1 MPNLSDLPGLPGQAV
16 SKIQQYVERGAAELH
31 YVRKIFESGAFRLE
45 PPQNYAAMAVE
56 IRKWGEFGML
66 PSLNA
71 RRHPDRAACIDDD
84 GEFTFKEL
92 DEAAHAVANGLIE
105 KGVKGGDG
113 VAILARNSRWFLI
126 AYFGA
131 ARVGARIILLN
142 SEFSGPQI
150 KEVSEREDAK
160 LIIYDDEYTKA
171 VQKAEPELG
180 KLRALG
186 TNPDSDESSGSK
198 DETLADLIERSSKD
212 PAPKASRHA
221 SIIILTSG
229 TTGTPKGANRST
241 PPTLAPVGGILSH
254 VPFKANEVTSLP
266 APMFHALGFLHGTIA
281 MFLGSTLVLRRKFK
295 PPLVLEDIEKH
306 KVTAMVV
313 VPVMLSRILDAI
325 EKMDKKPDLS
335 TLKIVFVSGSALG
348 ADLAERA
355 LEDLGPVIY
364 NMYGSTE
371 IAFATIAEPK
381 HLQHNSSTVGPVVK
395 GVKVKIYD
403 DNGKELPQGEIG
415 RIFVGNAFPFEGYTG
430 GGKKQIIDGL
440 LSSGDVGYFG
450 DDGLLYIS
458 GRDDEMIVSGGE
470 NVFPAEVEDLLNGHP
485 DVVEATAIG
494 VEDKEWGHRL
504 RAFVVKKGD
513 ADVDEDTLKHYV
525 RDHLARYKV
534 PREVI
539 FLDEL
544 PRNPTGKILKRELR
558 EMDPED
564 SGSGGKGGKSK
575 SDSKSKADGGGKAK
589 DGADKAKTDEAD
601 KKDDKDDKAKADGAD
616 KKDDKADK
624 ESEKAE

>member
-1 MPNLSDLPGLPGQAV
+1 MPNLSDLPGLG
-16 SKIQQYVERGAAELH
+16 KIQQYVDRGTSELH
-31 YVRKIFESGAFRLE
+31 YVRKIVESGAFRLE
-45 PPQNYAAMAVE
+45 SPLNYAAMANE
-56 IRKWGEFGML
+56 IVKWGEFGML

-71 RRHPDRAACIDDD
+71 RRHPDRAACIDED
-84 GEFTFKEL
+84 GEFTYKEL
-92 DEAAHAVANGLIE
+92 DDAAHALANALLA
-105 KGVKGGDG
+105 KGVRAGDG
-113 VAILARNSRWFLI
+113 VALLARNHRWFLI
-126 AYFGA
+126 ANYGA

-150 KEVSEREDAK
+150 KEVSEREGAK

-171 VQKAEPELG
+171 VSKAEPPLG

-186 TNPDSDESSGSK
+186 TNPDKDEPSGST
-198 DETLADLIERSSKD
+198 DETLADLIARSSTA
-212 PAPKASRHA
+212 PAPKAGKHA

-266 APMFHALGFLHGTIA
+266 APMFHALGYLHATIA

-295 PPLVLEDIEKH
+295 PPLVLQDIEKH

-325 EKMDKKPDLS
+325 EKMHKKPDLS
-335 TLKIVFVSGSALG
+335 SLKIVFVSGSQLG
-348 ADLAERA
+348 AELASRA
-355 LEDLGPVIY
+355 LKDLGPVIY

-371 IAFATIAEPK
+371 IAFATIAGPK
-381 HLQHNSSTVGPVVK
+381 DLERNPATVGPVVK
-395 GVKVKIYD
+395 GVKVKILD
-403 DNGKELPQGEIG
+403 ENGKELPQGEVG

-430 GGKKQIIDGL
+430 GGHKQIIDGL
-440 LSSGDVGYFG
+440 MSSGDVGYF
-450 DDGLLYIS
+450 DEHNLLYVS

-470 NVFPAEVEDLLNGHP
+470 NVFPAEVEDLISGHP

-494 VEDKEWGHRL
+494 VEDKEWGARL
-504 RAFVVKKGD
+504 RAFVVKKPD
-513 ADVDEDTLKHYV
+513 AEVDEDTIKHYV

-539 FLDEL
+539 FIDEL

-558 EMDPED
+558 EMEI
-564 SGSGGKGGKSK
+564 
-575 SDSKSKADGGGKAK
+575 
-589 DGADKAKTDEAD
+589 
-601 KKDDKDDKAKADGAD
+601 
-616 KKDDKADK
+616 
-624 ESEKAE
+624 

>member
-1 MPNLSDLPGLPGQAV
+1 MPNLPGLPGQVV
-16 SKIQQYVERGAAELH
+16 SKLQQYVERGNAELH
-31 YVRKIFESGAFRLE
+31 YVRKIFEAGAFRLE
-45 PPQNYAAMAVE
+45 PPQNYAALATD
-56 IRKWGEFGML
+56 IIKWGEFGML

-71 RRHPDRAACIDDD
+71 RRTPDRAACIDED

-92 DEAAHAVANGLIE
+92 DDAAHAVANGLLE
-105 KGVKGGDG
+105 MGVKGGDG
-113 VAILARNSRWFLI
+113 VAILARNTRWFLI

-150 KEVSEREDAK
+150 KEVSEREGAK
-160 LIIYDDEYTKA
+160 LVIYDDEYTKA
-171 VQKAEPELG
+171 VSKAEPELG
-180 KLRALG
+180 FLRALG
-186 TNPDSDESSGSK
+186 TNPDANEPSGSK
-198 DETLADLIERSSKD
+198 DDTLADLIARSSKSA
-212 PAPKASRHA
+212 APKASKHS

-241 PPTLAPVGGILSH
+241 PPTLAPIGGILSH

-295 PPLVLEDIEKH
+295 PPLVLEDIAKY

-313 VPVMLSRILDAI
+313 VPVMLSRILDAV

-335 TLKIVFVSGSALG
+335 SLKIVFISGSQLG
-348 ADLAERA
+348 AELASRA
-355 LEDLGPVIY
+355 LKDLGPVIY

-371 IAFATIAEPK
+371 IAFATIAGPK
-381 HLQHNSSTVGPVVK
+381 DLEKNAATVGPVVK
-395 GVKVKIYD
+395 GVKVKILD
-403 DNGKELPQGEIG
+403 DNGKELPQGDVG

-430 GGKKQIIDGL
+430 GGHKQIIDGL
-440 LSSGDVGYFG
+440 MSSGDVGYF
-450 DDGLLYIS
+450 DEDGLLYVS

-470 NVFPAEVEDLLNGHP
+470 NVFPAEVEDLISGHP

-513 ADVDEDTLKHYV
+513 AAVDEDAIKHYV

-534 PREVI
+534 PREVV

-544 PRNPTGKILKRELR
+544 PRNPTGKVLKRELR
-558 EMDPED
+558 EMEID
-564 SGSGGKGGKSK
+564 
-575 SDSKSKADGGGKAK
+575 
-589 DGADKAKTDEAD
+589 
-601 KKDDKDDKAKADGAD
+601 
-616 KKDDKADK
+616 
-624 ESEKAE
+624 

>member
-1 MPNLSDLPGLPGQAV
+1 MPNLLGLPAQAAAKV
-16 SKIQQYVERGAAELH
+16 QQYVERGSAELH
-31 YVRKIFESGAFRLE
+31 YVRKVFESGAFRIE
-45 PPQNYAAMAVE
+45 PPQNYAAMAAD
-56 IRKWGEFGML
+56 IYKWGEFGML
-66 PSLNA
+66 PALNA
-71 RRHPDRAACIDDD
+71 RRQPDRAACIDEE

-150 KEVSEREDAK
+150 KEVSEREGAK

-171 VQKAEPELG
+171 VSKASPELG

-186 TNPDSDESSGSK
+186 TNPDADEPSGSK
-198 DETLADLIERSSKD
+198 DDTLADLIERSDKK
-212 PAPKASRHA
+212 PAPKASKHS

-241 PPTLAPVGGILSH
+241 PPTLAPIGGILSH
-254 VPFKANEVTSLP
+254 VPFKAGEVTSLP

-295 PPLVLEDIEKH
+295 PPHVLEDIEKY

-313 VPVMLSRILDAI
+313 VPVMLSRILDTI

-335 TLKIVFVSGSALG
+335 SLRIVFVSGSALG
-348 ADLAERA
+348 ADLAERG
-355 LEDLGPVIY
+355 LKDLGPVIY

-381 HLQHNSSTVGPVVK
+381 HLEYNSSTVGPVVK

-403 DNGKELPQGEIG
+403 DNGKEVPQGDVG

-440 LSSGDVGYFG
+440 LSSGDVGYF
-450 DDGLLYIS
+450 DENGLLFIS

-470 NVFPAEVEDLLNGHP
+470 NVFPAEVEDLISGHP
-485 DVVEATAIG
+485 DVMEATAIG

-504 RAFVVKKGD
+504 RAFVVKKDG
-513 ADVDEDTLKHYV
+513 ADLDEDTVKHYV

-534 PREVI
+534 PREVV

-544 PRNPTGKILKRELR
+544 PRNPTGKVLKRELR
-558 EMDPED
+558 EMDVD
-564 SGSGGKGGKSK
+564 
-575 SDSKSKADGGGKAK
+575 
-589 DGADKAKTDEAD
+589 
-601 KKDDKDDKAKADGAD
+601 
-616 KKDDKADK
+616 
-624 ESEKAE
+624 

>member
-1 MPNLSDLPGLPGQAV
+1 MPNFIDLPGQAV
-16 SKIQQYVERGAAELH
+16 SKVQQYLERGSAELH
-31 YVRKIFESGAFRLE
+31 YVRKIFEAGAFRLE
-45 PPQNYAAMAVE
+45 PPLNYAAMAND
-56 IRKWGEFGML
+56 IYKWGEFGML

-71 RRHPDRAACIDDD
+71 RRHPDRAACIDEE
-84 GEFTFKEL
+84 GELSYREL

-113 VAILARNSRWFLI
+113 VAILARNHRWFLI
-126 AYFGA
+126 ANFGA

-150 KEVSEREDAK
+150 KEVAEREGAK
-160 LIIYDDEYTKA
+160 LIIYDDEYTEA
-171 VQKAEPELG
+171 VSKAEPPLG

-186 TNPDSDESSGSK
+186 VNPDADEPSGST
-198 DETLADLIERSSKD
+198 DETLAELIKRSSRT
-212 PAPKASRHA
+212 PAPKTSRHA

-266 APMFHALGFLHGTIA
+266 APMFHALGYLHGTIA
-281 MFLGSTLVLRRKFK
+281 MFLGSTLLLRRKFK

-306 KVTAMVV
+306 KATAIVV
-313 VPVMLSRILDAI
+313 VPVMLSRILDAM
-325 EKMDKKPDLS
+325 EKMEDKPDLS
-335 TLKIVFVSGSALG
+335 SLRIVFVSGSQLG
-348 ADLAERA
+348 AELASRA
-355 LEDLGPVIY
+355 LKDIGPVVY

-371 IAFATIAEPK
+371 IAFATVAGPK
-381 HLQHNSSTVGPVVK
+381 DLERNAATVGPVVK
-395 GVKVKIYD
+395 GVKVRILD
-403 DNGKELPQGEIG
+403 DNGNELPQGEVG

-430 GGKKQIIDGL
+430 GGGKQIIDGL
-440 LSSGDVGYFG
+440 LSSGDVGYF
-450 DDGLLYIS
+450 DEHGLLYVS

-470 NVFPAEVEDLLNGHP
+470 NVFPAEVEDLISGHP
-485 DVVEATAIG
+485 EVVEATAIG

-504 RAFVVKKGD
+504 RAFVVKKQD
-513 ADVDEDTLKHYV
+513 ASLDEDTVKHYV

-539 FLDEL
+539 FLEEL

-558 EMDPED
+558 EMDVD
-564 SGSGGKGGKSK
+564 
-575 SDSKSKADGGGKAK
+575 
-589 DGADKAKTDEAD
+589 
-601 KKDDKDDKAKADGAD
+601 
-616 KKDDKADK
+616 
-624 ESEKAE
+624 